1 VTEAIIT
8 KFHKRIDQFRDELE
22 KGMTG
27 ADVAK
32 AQDLARACI
41 IKNFK
46 GC

>member
-1 VTEAIIT
+1 
-8 KFHKRIDQFRDELE
+8 
-22 KGMTG
+22 MTG